1 MELEIASKVGDLE
14 IDATPDTDGD
24 TAVPDFRNDQQISR
38 VQLPSVERMSKATGS
53 SSEGAV
59 DLMLADHD
67 AGLGAGVAVKKEAKP
82 EEDQAGFDG
91 AYDCLMCFTS
101 CRGQPA
107 LHCTAC
113 TWNPWHVACAAGT
126 QFERVCPQCGQ
137 ESVAPWKRGKFT
149 TLQQSGECVDLV
161 AEEEAAEER
170 QREREREESVR
181 KRELEERQRELERE
195 EARKR
200 ELERAREEEKERAR
214 AREDATRREQERVD
228 SAAGCTFDKG
238 FQEARA
244 QAARQV
250 YARQEPH
257 GYQAGKEDAEEEE
270 AEEAEELTNKLGHRA
285 GGPACAALGGTKRAA
300 PAASAGGSGS
310 SKRRRRREAD
320 TAEAGVATNT
330 PPSLCPH
337 QQQRSLGKESA
348 KEGKAMED
356 KGKGKAEEGQ
366 DTYGEGGSSGRGGGR
381 GETTC
386 QHRGASA
393 ESAGARVKRQEGRGG
408 DGRSRRRREGRR
420 GPERRS
426 REQNVRITVRGANA
440 RNAGAPA
447 SASTTE

>member
-1 MELEIASKVGDLE
+1 MGRALALELEIASKVGDLE

-59 DLMLADHD
+59 DLMLADPD

-161 AEEEAAEER
+161 AEEAAAEER
-170 QREREREESVR
+170 QREREREESR

-270 AEEAEELTNKLGHRA
+270 EEEAEEFITNKLGHRA

-348 KEGKAMED
+348 REGKAMED

-381 GETTC
+381 EETTC
-386 QHRGASA
+386 QHG
-393 ESAGARVKRQEGRGG
+393 KQRGG
-408 DGRSRRRREGRR
+408 
-420 GPERRS
+420 
-426 REQNVRITVRGANA
+426 
-440 RNAGAPA
+440 
-447 SASTTE
+447 

>member
-1 MELEIASKVGDLE
+1 LELEIASKVGDLE

-238 FQEARA
+238 FQEA
-244 QAARQV
+244 QAA
-250 YARQEPH
+250 
-257 GYQAGKEDAEEEE
+257 EEFI
-270 AEEAEELTNKLGHRA
+270 TNKLWHRA

-320 TAEAGVATNT
+320 TAEAGD
-330 PPSLCPH
+330 
-337 QQQRSLGKESA
+337 K
-348 KEGKAMED
+348 D
-356 KGKGKAEEGQ
+356 KGKARRKNPGDSDNVLQNAAKKPRLSLDERDEQKAIALVAAAEAEAGKEAARRASQ
-366 DTYGEGGSSGRGGGR
+366 TVQASDHRF
-381 GETTC
+381 ETD
-386 QHRGASA
+386 R
-393 ESAGARVKRQEGRGG
+393 
-408 DGRSRRRREGRR
+408 
-420 GPERRS
+420 
-426 REQNVRITVRGANA
+426 
-440 RNAGAPA
+440 
-447 SASTTE
+447 TTLAKHHPRFEYDWLL